1 MIQKF
6 VTQQIKI
13 LNKSLFLNYDKRD
26 KKSNNYISITPITW
40 KVGRANKKVVVLCIK
55 HPHQIFNN
63 CANIKLEKNI
73 ENQLCGKQFHDTGIN
88 FGLEVF
94 PPEKMKDK

>member
-55 HPHQIFNN
+55 HPQPDIQ
-63 CANIKLEKNI
+63 
-73 ENQLCGKQFHDTGIN
+73 QLCKYQIG
-88 FGLEVF
+88 
-94 PPEKMKDK
+94 EKY